1 MMRKKLFILW
11 IVLWGFT
18 FSVFSQEKEV
28 KAVIETN
35 LGQMVVRLYNDTPNH
50 RDNFVRSA
58 KMGHY
63 NGTLF
68 YRVIKDFVIQGGSS
82 DSKNAIKGQAI
93 GYGRPMVIDAEIK
106 PVHYHKKGALAA
118 PRQPDRV
125 NFFKE
130 SDISQFYIVQGRKYD
145 PKELEILEKQVNVP
159 ILRAIQKKYYTPEK
173 KAILDTLRK
182 QKKVKEFREIAE
194 KIKQEIAFEWDFHP
208 DRLYMPEEKKQAY
221 IQEGGVHHLDKEYT
235 VFGEVVEGLEVIDK
249 IASLPTDSNDRPL
262 TDVKIKVRI
271 LSN

>member
-1 MMRKKLFILW
+1 MRKKLFILW

-50 RDNFVRSA
+50 RDNFVRLA

-125 NFFKE
+125 NFYKE
-130 SDISQFYIVQGRKYD
+130 SDISQF
-145 PKELEILEKQVNVP
+145 
-159 ILRAIQKKYYTPEK
+159 
-173 KAILDTLRK
+173 
-182 QKKVKEFREIAE
+182 
-194 KIKQEIAFEWDFHP
+194 
-208 DRLYMPEEKKQAY
+208 
-221 IQEGGVHHLDKEYT
+221 
-235 VFGEVVEGLEVIDK
+235 
-249 IASLPTDSNDRPL
+249 
-262 TDVKIKVRI
+262 
-271 LSN
+271 